1 MALDTMIRV
10 DGLAWTGLGAKY
22 DTPPISSEEIINGAK
37 LNWTVNHEE
46 MYTETHGKIPGWHTI
61 YREDTNRIL
70 GVVHKPRITHVQN
83 VDAFKA
89 LEPLIAD
96 GRISVDTSACFGGTD
111 SVFATF
117 KINESYNLL
126 DDALD
131 HYFVVINDH
140 LKPDGKVTVL
150 NTPVRV
156 VCMNCLAAALSKNL
170 YNMRVPISSELGV
183 NRNTAS
189 HIIMEAENSIKQ
201 LQGKAEKMAT
211 EKVSREGVEK
221 LLDLLFPMLP
231 ADSLDNMRS
240 KQNETAEIMRMTF
253 INDCMNA
260 DNLQNYRGTQFQLF
274 QAVTD
279 FSQHFYKKVDS
290 GYDLNYRMKT
300 LPGIAS
306 DGPALMVQKY
316 LQVAK
321 SLAA

>member
-1 MALDTMIRV
+1 MSLDTLIRV

-22 DTPPISSEEIINGAK
+22 DEPPKSSEEIINGAK
-37 LNWTVNHEE
+37 LNWTVNHEQ
-46 MYTETHGKIPGWHTI
+46 MYTESHGKIPGWNTI
-61 YREDTNRIL
+61 YREDNNQIL
-70 GVVHKPRITHVQN
+70 GVIHKHKITHVQN
-83 VDAFKA
+83 IDAFKA
-89 LEPLIAD
+89 MEPLIAD

-111 SVFATF
+111 QVFATF
-117 KINESYNLL
+117 RINESYKIL

-156 VCMNCLAAALSKNL
+156 ACMNVLAAALSKNL

-189 HIIMEAENSIKQ
+189 HIIMEAENSVKQ
-201 LQGKAEKMAT
+201 LQEKAEKMAT
-211 EKVSREGVEK
+211 QKVSREGVEK

-231 ADSLDNMRS
+231 ADSLDNTRS

-290 GYDLNYRMKT
+290 GYDLNFRMKT
-300 LPGIAS
+300 LPGISS
-306 DGPALMVQKY
+306 DGPAMMVQKY
-316 LQVAK
+316 LNVAK

>member
-1 MALDTMIRV
+1 MSLDTLIRV

-22 DTPPISSEEIINGAK
+22 DEPPKSSEEIINGAK
-37 LNWTVNHEE
+37 LNWTVNHEQ
-46 MYTETHGKIPGWHTI
+46 MYTESHGKIPGWNTI
-61 YREDTNRIL
+61 YREDNNQIL
-70 GVVHKPRITHVQN
+70 GVIH
-83 VDAFKA
+83 
-89 LEPLIAD
+89 
-96 GRISVDTSACFGGTD
+96 RISVDTSACFGGTD
-111 SVFATF
+111 QVFATF
-117 KINESYNLL
+117 RINESYKIL

-156 VCMNCLAAALSKNL
+156 ACMNVLAAALSKNL

-189 HIIMEAENSIKQ
+189 HIIMEAENSVKQ
-201 LQGKAEKMAT
+201 LQEKAEKMAT
-211 EKVSREGVEK
+211 QKVSREGVEK

-290 GYDLNYRMKT
+290 GYDLNFRMKT
-300 LPGIAS
+300 LPGISS
-306 DGPALMVQKY
+306 DGPAMMVQKY
-316 LQVAK
+316 LNVAK

>member
-1 MALDTMIRV
+1 MSLDTLIRV

-22 DTPPISSEEIINGAK
+22 NEPPKSSEEIINGAK
-37 LNWTVNHEE
+37 LNWTVNHEQ
-46 MYTETHGKIPGWHTI
+46 MYTESHGKIPGWNTI
-61 YREDTNRIL
+61 YREDNNQIL
-70 GVVHKPRITHVQN
+70 GVIYRHKITHVQN
-83 VDAFKA
+83 IDAFKA
-89 LEPLIAD
+89 MEPLIAD

-111 SVFATF
+111 QVFATF
-117 KINESYNLL
+117 RINESYKIL

-156 VCMNCLAAALSKNL
+156 ACMNVLAAALSKNL

-189 HIIMEAENSIKQ
+189 HIIMEAENSVKQ
-201 LQGKAEKMAT
+201 LQEKAEKMAT
-211 EKVSREGVEK
+211 QKVSRECVEK

-279 FSQHFYKKVDS
+279 FDSHYFKKVDS
-290 GYDLNYRMKT
+290 GYDLTYRMNR
-300 LPGIAS
+300 LPGVGTAYS
-306 DGPALMVQKY
+306 ETATSKY
-316 LQVAK
+316 MKYKAQ
-321 SLAA
+321 LAA